1 MDPQANLS
9 FSTGADTET
18 NATIYDVLRGELKP
32 SFAVQHMPMGD
43 IIPSNILLS
52 GIELEFTGDNREFI
66 LSKALGTLNENYDYI
81 FIDSPPGLGIL
92 TVNALVAADYAV
104 VPMLPDIFSLQGI
117 TLVYDTIEHVK
128 NTCNPKLEIAGILL
142 NKFSARS
149 RLGREIFGTAQMI
162 SESLDMPI
170 FNTFIRSSVA
180 ISEAQSSQMD
190 ITKYARYSASV
201 VDFMNLTNEM
211 IGKGI

>member
-1 MDPQANLS
+1 M
-9 FSTGADTET
+9 GADTEI
-18 NATIYDVLRGELKP
+18 NATVYDVLKGELKP
-32 SFAVQHMPMGD
+32 SFAIQHMSMGD

-66 LSKALGTLNENYDYI
+66 LAKALGTLKDNYDYI

-117 TLVYDTIEHVK
+117 TLVYDTIEHVRD
-128 NTCNPKLEIAGILL
+128 TCNPNLQIAGILI
-142 NKFSARS
+142 NKFSS
-149 RLGREIFGTAQMI
+149 RLKLSKEIFGTAQMI
-162 SESLDMPI
+162 SESLDVPV
-170 FNTFIRSSVA
+170 FDTHIRNSIA
-180 ISEAQSSQMD
+180 ISEAQSSQID

-201 VDFMNLTNEM
+201 VDFMNLTDEM
-211 IGKGI
+211 LGKGI